1 MISEVNMIAESC
13 EPPLAQETAAPLQI
27 AGITKWY
34 GEQRALGNVVF
45 DVRAGEILGLIGP
58 NGSGKTTLL
67 EAVAGLLP
75 VDAGSVFWRGSS
87 LSRHHRREVVFYL
100 PDGVRPWDGQPVIHV
115 LEFFASVFGR
125 RAAELDEVTRS
136 VGLELVIGK
145 RVCALSK
152 GYARRLMLALALL
165 TPHPVLL
172 MDEPFDGF
180 DIRQTRE
187 IMALM
192 RRVAA
197 HGRTLTL
204 AIHQLADAERVCD
217 RFILLA
223 DGRVCG
229 VGSLDDLRARIG
241 QATARLEDVFLA
253 LT

>member
-1 MISEVNMIAESC
+1 MMPAVFRSA
-13 EPPLAQETAAPLQI
+13 PPQDAVAVLQV

-34 GEQRALGNVVF
+34 GDQRALADVSF
-45 DVRAGEILGLIGP
+45 DIRCGEILGLIGP

-67 EAVAGLLP
+67 ESLAGLLP
-75 VDAGSVFWRGSS
+75 VSAGSILWQRSS
-87 LSRHHRREVVFYL
+87 LPQHRRREVVFYL
-100 PDGVRPWDGQPVIHV
+100 PDGVRPWDGQHVIRV
-115 LEFFASVFGR
+115 LEFFASAFGR
-125 RAAELDEVTRS
+125 QPAELEEVARS
-136 VGLELVIGK
+136 VGLDEVLGK
-145 RVCALSK
+145 HVSALSK

-187 IMALM
+187 IMDVM
-192 RRVAA
+192 RRVGAQ
-197 HGRTLTL
+197 GRTFTL

-223 DGRVCG
+223 SGRVCG
-229 VGSLDDLRARIG
+229 VGSLDDLRRSIN
-241 QATARLEDVFLA
+241 QPTARLEDVFLA

>member
-1 MISEVNMIAESC
+1 MME
-13 EPPLAQETAAPLQI
+13 AALLQV

-34 GEQRALGNVVF
+34 GEQRALADISF
-45 DVRAGEILGLIGP
+45 DIRRGEILGLIGP

-67 EAVAGLLP
+67 ETIAGLLP
-75 VDAGSVFWRGSS
+75 VNAGHVFWQHSS
-87 LSRHHRREVVFYL
+87 LPQHRRREVVFYL
-100 PDGVRPWDGQPVIHV
+100 PDSVRPWNGQQVIRV

-136 VGLELVIGK
+136 VGLEEVLGK
-145 RVCALSK
+145 HVFALSK

-187 IMALM
+187 IMDLV

-197 HGRTLTL
+197 HGRTFAL

-223 DGRVCG
+223 NGRVCG
-229 VGSLDDLRARIG
+229 VGSLDDLRARID
-241 QATARLEDVFLA
+241 QPAARLEDAFLA

>member
-1 MISEVNMIAESC
+1 MITAVSRSAV
-13 EPPLAQETAAPLQI
+13 AQNAAVLLQV

-34 GEQRALGNVVF
+34 GEQRALAEVSF
-45 DVRAGEILGLIGP
+45 DLRRGEILGLIGP

-67 EAVAGLLP
+67 ETVAGLLP
-75 VDAGSVFWRGSS
+75 VDAGDVFWQRFS
-87 LSRHHRREVVFYL
+87 LPQHRRREVVFYL
-100 PDGVRPWDGQPVIHV
+100 PDGVRPWDGQHVIRV
-115 LEFFASVFGR
+115 LEFFASAFGR

-136 VGLELVIGK
+136 VGLEEVLRKHVW
-145 RVCALSK
+145 ALSK

-165 TPHPVLL
+165 TPHPLLL

-187 IMALM
+187 MMALM

-197 HGRTLTL
+197 QGRAFTV

-223 DGRVCG
+223 EGRVCG

-241 QATARLEDVFLA
+241 QATARLEDIFLA

>member
-1 MISEVNMIAESC
+1 MIADRGS
-13 EPPLAQETAAPLQI
+13 PPLTQDGAAPLQV

-34 GEQRALGNVVF
+34 GDQQALA
-45 DVRAGEILGLIGP
+45 DVSFGVWRGEILGLIGP

-67 EAVAGLLP
+67 ESVAGLLP
-75 VDAGSVFWRGSS
+75 VNAGSVLWQRSS
-87 LSRHHRREVVFYL
+87 LPQHRRREVIFYL
-100 PDGVRPWDGQPVIHV
+100 PDGLRPWDGQHVVRV
-115 LEFFASVFGR
+115 LEFFASAFGQQ
-125 RAAELDEVTRS
+125 AAGLDEVTRS
-136 VGLELVIGK
+136 VGLEQVLSK
-145 RVCALSK
+145 RVYALSK
-152 GYARRLMLALALL
+152 GYAHRLMLALALL

-187 IMALM
+187 IMALI

-197 HGRTLTL
+197 RGRTFTL

-241 QATARLEDVFLA
+241 QTAGLEDIFLA

>member
-1 MISEVNMIAESC
+1 VYFDMIAVG
-13 EPPLAQETAAPLQI
+13 PPPRQDAVALLRV

-34 GEQRALGNVVF
+34 GEQRALADVAF
-45 DVRAGEILGLIGP
+45 DIRRGEILGLIGP

-67 EAVAGLLP
+67 ETVAGLLP
-75 VDAGSVFWRGSS
+75 VDAGSVLWQRSS
-87 LSRHHRREVVFYL
+87 LPQHRRREVVFYL
-100 PDGVRPWDGQPVIHV
+100 PDGVRPWDGQHVIRV
-115 LEFFASVFGR
+115 LEFFASALGR

-136 VGLELVIGK
+136 AGLKEVLAK
-145 RVCALSK
+145 HVCDLSK

-187 IMALM
+187 IMAVM
-192 RRVAA
+192 RRIAA
-197 HGRTLTL
+197 HGRSLTL

-217 RFILLA
+217 RFVLLA
-223 DGRVCG
+223 NGRVCG
-229 VGSLDDLRARIG
+229 VGSLDDLRADID
-241 QATARLEDVFLA
+241 QATAKLEDVFLA

>member
-1 MISEVNMIAESC
+1 MME
-13 EPPLAQETAAPLQI
+13 AALLQV

-34 GEQRALGNVVF
+34 GEQRALADVSF
-45 DVRAGEILGLIGP
+45 DIRRGEILGLIGP

-67 EAVAGLLP
+67 ETVAGLLP
-75 VDAGSVFWRGSS
+75 VDAGSVLWQRSP
-87 LSRHHRREVVFYL
+87 LPQHRRREVVFYL
-100 PDGVRPWDGQPVIHV
+100 PDGLRPWDGQYVIRV
-115 LEFFASVFGR
+115 LEFFASAFDR
-125 RAAELDEVTRS
+125 RADELAEVARS
-136 VGLELVIGK
+136 VNLERVLGK
-145 RVCALSK
+145 HSRALSK
-152 GYARRLMLALALL
+152 GYARRLLLALALL

-197 HGRTLTL
+197 HGRTFTL

-229 VGSLDDLRARIG
+229 VGSLNDLRAQIG
-241 QATARLEDVFLA
+241 QKTAGLEDIFLA